1 MNEQEKLLC
10 ELLNIGEN
18 LLGSGAEISRVEDTL
33 ERIGKACGAEKVHA
47 FVITEAIVLTVSFG
61 GQAELTQIRRIKGGQ
76 SHNFYKIDKL
86 NALSREICSG
96 ALSPEE
102 FYQQLESV
110 SRHCESRK
118 KLYVGSVLGAGSFTL
133 FFGGSVWEA
142 AAAAVLGCLIC
153 WMQIHIEPLWDNST
167 IYLFFTSLFIGVVIC
182 ALAKADADLQAHN
195 IMIGDILLLVPGIA
209 ITNAARDMLVG
220 DNISGILRLTEALL
234 RAAALAIGFSSAIYL
249 GALL

>member
-1 MNEQEKLLC
+1 MC

-18 LLGSGAEISRVEDTL
+18 LLGSGAEINRVEDTL
-33 ERIGKACGAEKVHA
+33 ERIGKACGAVKVHA

-61 GQAELTQIRRIKGGQ
+61 GEAELTQIRRIKGGQ

-96 ALSPEE
+96 FLSPEE
-102 FYQQLESV
+102 FYEQLESV
-110 SRHCESRK
+110 SRHAENRK

-133 FFGGSVWEA
+133 FFGGSVLEA
-142 AAAAVLGCLIC
+142 VAVAVLGCLIC

-167 IYLFFTSLFIGVVIC
+167 IYLFFISLFIGVIIC
-182 ALAKADADLQAHN
+182 ALAKADPGLQADN
-195 IMIGDILLLVPGIA
+195 IMIGDIMLLVPGIA

-234 RAAALAIGFSSAIYL
+234 RAAALALGFSAAIYL

>member
-1 MNEQEKLLC
+1 MC

-18 LLGSGAEISRVEDTL
+18 LLGSGAEINRVEDTL
-33 ERIGKACGAEKVHA
+33 ERIGKACGAVKVHA
-47 FVITEAIVLTVSFG
+47 FVITEAIVLTISFG
-61 GQAELTQIRRIKGGQ
+61 GEAELTQIRRIKGGQ

-86 NALSREICSG
+86 NSLSREICSG
-96 ALSPEE
+96 LLSPEE
-102 FYQQLESV
+102 FYEQLESV
-110 SRHCESRK
+110 ARHSENRK

-133 FFGGSVWEA
+133 FFGGSAWEA
-142 AAAAVLGCLIC
+142 VAVAVLGCLIC

-167 IYLFFTSLFIGVVIC
+167 IYLFFTSLFIGVIIC
-182 ALAKADADLQAHN
+182 ALAKADPGLKADN
-195 IMIGDILLLVPGIA
+195 IMIGDIMLLVPGIA

-234 RAAALAIGFSSAIYL
+234 RAAALALGFSAAIYL

>member
-1 MNEQEKLLC
+1 MC

-18 LLGSGAEISRVEDTL
+18 LLGSGAEINRVEDTL
-33 ERIGKACGAEKVHA
+33 ERIGKACGAVKVHA

-61 GQAELTQIRRIKGGQ
+61 GEAELTQIRRIKGGQ

-96 ALSPEE
+96 FLSPEE
-102 FYQQLESV
+102 FYEQLESV
-110 SRHCESRK
+110 SRHAENRK

-133 FFGGSVWEA
+133 FFGGSVLEA
-142 AAAAVLGCLIC
+142 VAVAVLGCLIC

-167 IYLFFTSLFIGVVIC
+167 IYLFFTSLFIGVIIC
-182 ALAKADADLQAHN
+182 ALAKADPGLQADN
-195 IMIGDILLLVPGIA
+195 IMIGDIMLLVPGIA

-234 RAAALAIGFSSAIYL
+234 RAAALALGFSAAIYL